1 MRTEISPGRM
11 GARHLSQIQEESE
24 SREHS
29 TGFLPAIAQQQ
40 TGGTGKPGGAKTERR
55 DVRLRSNSVPLAVYD
70 QQRKLEKNRTL
81 LEELTHV
88 EAELRESLHV
98 DEARRQAAEF
108 LRQQENKLLWQ
119 NLCFLSLSQRVAKPW
134 VSSYFRKF
142 PMHIYCLPIQ
152 SPCHKGRRHAQKRKR

>member
-1 MRTEISPGRM
+1 MRTEIDPGRM

-81 LEELTHV
+81 LEEV
-88 EAELRESLHV
+88 MFREAKATL
-98 DEARRQAAEF
+98 Q
-108 LRQQENKLLWQ
+108 KL
-119 NLCFLSLSQRVAKPW
+119 NLCQIFL
-134 VSSYFRKF
+134 
-142 PMHIYCLPIQ
+142 
-152 SPCHKGRRHAQKRKR
+152 